1 MLQIVAGQQIFEE
14 VECGDIQPLHVIEEE
29 RERMFRSRKYADEPS
44 KYDLKT
50 SLRFLRRQ
58 FGHWR
63 LLAND
68 MPQFRDEIDEEQS
81 VRTQRLTKCV
91 LPFAQVFL
99 VLAEEPPDEA
109 LKRLGQRGMR
119 NVALVLVGFA

>member
-1 MLQIVAGQQIFEE
+1 VVAVGADQQQVLHVRPGQKILEHIE
-14 VECGDIQPLHVIEEE
+14 RCGVEPLHVIEEE
-29 RERMFRSRKYADEPS
+29 RQRMFRSRKYADEPS

-68 MPQFRDEIDEEQS
+68 MPQFRDEIDEERS

-99 VLAEEPPDEA
+99 ALAEEP
-109 LKRLGQRGMR
+109 
-119 NVALVLVGFA
+119 